1 MAVPSSEIASPVAV
15 HAGGLRVA
23 VRLTPKASRNGVNGI
38 AADADGG
45 ARIKVSV
52 TAPPESGKA
61 NAALIKLLSRQ
72 WKLPKSDIS
81 IIRGLTGRR
90 KTVLVSGDPQELAAR
105 LAPWLDKLAA
115 DRPKPRNM
123 KETA

>member
-1 MAVPSSEIASPVAV
+1 MAAPSEAPSPFAV
-15 HAGGLRVA
+15 EKGGLRVA
-23 VRLTPKASRNGVNGI
+23 VRLTPKAARTGVKGMQPL
-38 AADADGG
+38 ADGRM
-45 ARIKVSV
+45 ALKVTV
-52 TAPPESGKA
+52 TAAPEAGKA

-81 IIRGLTGRR
+81 ITRGLTGRR

-115 DRPKPRNM
+115 DRPKPKDM